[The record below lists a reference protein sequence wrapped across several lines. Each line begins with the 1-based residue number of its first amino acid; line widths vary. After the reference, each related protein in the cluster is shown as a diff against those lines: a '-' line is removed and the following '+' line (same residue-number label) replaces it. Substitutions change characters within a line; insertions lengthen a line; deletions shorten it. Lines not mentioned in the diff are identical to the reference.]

1 MTINQVQDRIIQ
13 EMSAR
18 KDLTDKYQYIV
29 EVAKK
34 LELPNGGIRNDENL
48 IKGCQSSV
56 WIKADLKNNKIYL
69 WGDSDSVITKGL
81 VALLLQIFNGQ
92 PPDEIFNA
100 DLYFLNET
108 GLSAHL
114 SPARS
119 DGLAAIIKH
128 IMILVEQAMKS

>member
-1 MTINQVQDRIIQ
+1 MSINAIQDRIIE

-18 KDLTDKYQYIV
+18 KDLTDKYQYLV
-29 EVAKK
+29 DLAKRLEV
-34 LELPNGGIRNDENL
+34 PDDNFRRDENL

-56 WIKADLKNNKIYL
+56 WIKAEYRDNKIYL
-69 WGDSDSVITKGL
+69 WGDSDSLITKGM
-81 VALLLQIFNGQ
+81 VALLLQIFNDH
-92 PPDEIFNA
+92 PPEAILNA

-119 DGLAAIIKH
+119 DGLAAIINH
-128 IMILVEQAMKS
+128 IKTTVEKTIQY